1 MVYDEYMD
9 KKYYFLAG
17 LQRSGNTLLSSILN
31 QNPAIHS
38 SPLSSVLGYMW
49 DIEQS
54 RQYDQNYLR
63 SLDKNSFDN
72 VIKDVIHSYHKDIKK
87 PIIFDREKNWAIPAN
102 LELILKY
109 IDPKPK
115 IIFTERPLL
124 EILESLINIYGDK
137 IYEYMHRDR
146 WNYKT
151 FLSENDNKCDYL
163 MQTNGPLD
171 KSLLSYNS
179 LKSEAYKDFFHIVK
193 YDDIVTYPKET
204 LDGIYNFLEIEKYEH
219 DFLNIVKIEQ
229 EDDFFNNDALD
240 LHKVRPAIEK
250 RKTNI
255 DSFFSEYVIK
265 KYGDIYKLC

>member
-1 MVYDEYMD
+1 MD

-17 LQRSGNTLLSSILN
+17 LHRSGNTLLSSILN
-31 QNPAIHS
+31 QNPEIHS

-54 RQYDQNYLR
+54 RHYDQNYMR
-63 SLDKNSFDN
+63 SLNKDPFDN
-72 VIKDVIHSYHKDIKK
+72 VIKNIIYSYHQDIEK
-87 PIIFDREKNWAIPAN
+87 PIIIDREKNWAVPAN

-109 IDPKPK
+109 IDPNPK

-124 EILESLINIYGDK
+124 EILESFINIYGDK

-179 LKSEAYKDFFHIVK
+179 LNNERYKDLFHIVK
-193 YDDIVTYPKET
+193 YEDLVTKPGQTIDRVY
-204 LDGIYNFLEIEKYEH
+204 DFLEIKRYQH

-229 EDDFFNNDALD
+229 EDDFLNNDAID
-240 LHKVRPAIEK
+240 LHKVRPQIEK
-250 RKTNI
+250 RKTDLDN
-255 DSFFSEYVIK
+255 FFSDYIIK
-265 KYGDIYKLC
+265 KYGDIYKIC